1 MESDSIK
8 ERVVAPISTAE
19 LTRRWKAVREV
30 MKEARIDFLLIQNN
44 NDYLGGYVRWF
55 TDLPAT
61 NGYPAT
67 VIFPVSDEMTTITHG
82 PSDPE
87 KAVPAPWVLR
97 GVKKRISNPIMLS
110 LNYTTGYQ
118 AETVVEELKGYKNCR
133 VSFLN
138 EGAISSGFTQVVRT
152 HLSGASYVDITDK
165 IDEIKAVKS
174 SEEIE
179 HIRYTAYIHDQAM
192 KACLE
197 TVRPGVREF
206 EIAAAARFACMR
218 LGGTQHF
225 LLMGSSPAGTPFHRF
240 SPPHSMNRS
249 LKFGDQA
256 GILIE
261 ASGPSGLWTHI
272 YRTICIG
279 HVSDEAQKLFEDAKE
294 LQTLA
299 AGMLKP
305 GTDPGE
311 ITDMAND
318 YLRSRGYPEETRLFA
333 HGQGYDLVE
342 KPSFQPGETM
352 KIKAGMNIGIH
363 PTILTERAS
372 GRICDNYIVTGSGV
386 EYLSKTPRE
395 IFVV

>member
-1 MESDSIK
+1 VESDLKK

-19 LTRRWKAVREV
+19 LERRWKAAREV
-30 MKEARIDFLLIQNN
+30 MKEKKIDFLLMQNS
-44 NDYLGGYVRWF
+44 NDYLGGYVKWF

-61 NGYPAT
+61 NGYPVT

-87 KAVPAPWVLR
+87 KAAPAAWLLS

-110 LNYTTGYQ
+110 LNYTSAYQ
-118 AETVVEELKGYKNCR
+118 AESVVEELKTYKNCR

-138 EGAISSGFTQVVRT
+138 EGAIPAGFTQVVRT
-152 HLSGASYVDITDK
+152 HLSGAAFVDITDK

-174 SEEIE
+174 PEEIE
-179 HIRYTAYIHDQAM
+179 HIRYTAYIHDQAI
-192 KACLE
+192 KACIE
-197 TVRPGVREF
+197 TIKPGVREF
-206 EIAAAARFACMR
+206 EIAAAARFKCMS
-218 LGGTQHF
+218 LGGVQHF
-225 LLMGSSPAGTPFHRF
+225 LLMGSSPAGTPFNRF
-240 SPPHSMNRS
+240 SPVHAMNRP
-249 LKFGDQA
+249 LKYGDQS

-279 HVSDEAQKLFEDAKE
+279 KVTDEAQKLFEDAKE

-305 GTDPGE
+305 GADPMD
-311 ITDMAND
+311 ITAMAND

-342 KPSFQPGETM
+342 RPSFQPGETM

-363 PTILTERAS
+363 PTILSETAS
-372 GRICDNYIVTGSGV
+372 GRICDNYIVTESGV
-386 EYLSKTPRE
+386 EYLSQTPRE
-395 IFVV
+395 IFMV